1 MSPEQIDNGS
11 KRTRLA
17 SLFFAAGGLALTVQ
31 VMLLREL
38 MVALQGDEA
47 ALGLGLAAW
56 LTGIAAGA
64 GVARRLLRR
73 RSEWWVSIGFALLA
87 LAGVLGGIA
96 SRLGRWV
103 LAPPPGEL
111 LPLGPSAVL
120 AIVVLA
126 PAGILVGLTFTAL
139 ATTARRAEWRPGQGI
154 ARLYVLESLG
164 SLAGGLLVT
173 FLVVPLLAPLKGLIL
188 AAGIWI
194 LVGSP
199 AARGGLVPGRV
210 ILPALGLVLVTLSF
224 LPLSTAME
232 ETTVDARFRGLA
244 PGIPLVAWTDTPYQH
259 LAIGGETPRHIYAG
273 GQYAGSFPDP
283 SEDEALAHQLAS
295 LAPRPAS
302 ILVVGSGV
310 LGALPYLLDHPVD
323 RIDFVEI
330 DRRALGLVREF
341 LPPSYRGALDDPRVR
356 IVIDDP
362 RRYLARSTE
371 RYDLILVLEPPPVTL
386 LLARLS
392 TVEFYRLCAAHL
404 APDGVLVVSLETA
417 PNVLTGETAALGG
430 SLWGALREV
439 FPVVRAGPGPNGLL
453 IAGTD
458 RRAVTLD
465 AAILAERFASRGI
478 VSDVFV
484 TELFPILFPP
494 ERVAGQEEALERATA
509 GVSPSR
515 DERPASFPHALAR
528 RQRQAGSLMAPLF
541 GRAARASPAWLSA
554 LALFPSLCVIGWL
567 AIRRAGNRSLA
578 LAAMHAVVVTGGCG
592 MAWSLLILFSYQTR
606 AGALYGK
613 IGLLAALF
621 MLGLAVGG
629 RLLARGAELSAER
642 VQRWLPAVTAAAL
655 AFALIMPGALHVLGH
670 PALGRPGFPEILHGA
685 LLLAAGLIT
694 GCLFP
699 VAAGVLLSGPRGV
712 RETASDLEAADH
724 AGAAGAALLG
734 GVLFIPLLGLSGTA
748 WLLLALQ
755 AVAFV
760 GVIVVR
766 AGRR

>member
-11 KRTRLA
+11 KRIRLA
-17 SLFFAAGGLALTVQ
+17 SLFFAAGGLALTIQ

-56 LTGIAAGA
+56 LAGIAAGA
-64 GVARRLLRR
+64 GVARRLVRP
-73 RSEWWVSIGFALLA
+73 RSESWVSIGFALLA
-87 LAGVLGGIA
+87 FVGVLGGIA
-96 SRLGRWV
+96 SRLGRFV

-111 LPLGPSAVL
+111 LSLGPSAAL
-120 AIVVLA
+120 AVIVLA
-126 PAGILVGLTFTAL
+126 PAGSLVGLTFTAL
-139 ATTARRAEWRPGQGI
+139 ATSARRAEWQPGQGI

-173 FLVVPLLAPLKGLIL
+173 FLVVPLLAPLKGLL
-188 AAGIWI
+188 LVAGIWI

-199 AARGGLVPGRV
+199 A
-210 ILPALGLVLVTLSF
+210 
-224 LPLSTAME
+224 STAME

-259 LAIGGETPRHIYAG
+259 LAIGGDTPRHIYAG

-310 LGALPYLLDHPVD
+310 LGALPYLLDHPVE

-404 APDGVLVVSLETA
+404 ASDGVLAVSLETA

-439 FPVVRAGPGPNGLL
+439 FPVVRASPGPNGLL

-458 RRAVTLD
+458 RAAVTLD
-465 AAILAERFASRGI
+465 AATLAERFTSRGI
-478 VSDVFV
+478 VSDAFV
-484 TELFPILFPP
+484 PELFPILFPP
-494 ERVAGQEEALERATA
+494 ERVAGQEAALERAAA

-528 RQRQAGSLMAPLF
+528 RQRVAGSLMAPLF
-541 GRAARASPAWLSA
+541 GRAARASPAWLSL
-554 LALFPSLCVIGWL
+554 LALLPSLCVAGWL
-567 AIRRAGNRSLA
+567 AIRRAGNRSLT
-578 LAAMHAVVVTGGCG
+578 LAAMHAVVVTGACG

-621 MLGLAVGG
+621 MLGLALGG

-655 AFALIMPGALHVLGH
+655 AFALIMPGALLGLGH
-670 PALGRPGFPEILHGA
+670 PALGRSGLPDILHGA

-699 VAAGVLLSGPRGV
+699 VAAGVLLSGPRGA

-755 AVAFV
+755 AMAFL
-760 GVIVVR
+760 GVIVAR